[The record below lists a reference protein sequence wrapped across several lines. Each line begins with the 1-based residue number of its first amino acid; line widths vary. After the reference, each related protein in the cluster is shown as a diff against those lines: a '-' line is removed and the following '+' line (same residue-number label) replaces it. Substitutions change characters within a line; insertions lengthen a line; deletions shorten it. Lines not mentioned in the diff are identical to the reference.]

1 MDGNAPSSATSEN
14 GDELP
19 PDWHFPE
26 RFLRILRIVILTNF
40 LIDFSQ
46 FSCDSLTWSYKN
58 PILTGTEVEGGEEW
72 RGKVLE
78 HSRPHSKS
86 LLRSSRIV

>member
-26 RFLRILRIVILTNF
+26 CFLRILRIVILTNF

-46 FSCDSLTWSYKN
+46 FSCDSLTWS
-58 PILTGTEVEGGEEW
+58 
-72 RGKVLE
+72 
-78 HSRPHSKS
+78 
-86 LLRSSRIV
+86 